1 MTANLGGGFFVW
13 QLIWVV
19 ASCLATHTLYFGAR
33 RVASLGSFLEESF
46 LAVKLFAN
54 SMLARVAIL
63 LGFSIGLSQVN
74 PHANV
79 FGWPVFGMPRFTM
92 TPVTFAGDTLV
103 RRRWTHQ
110 GAWVAAP
117 LDRHAYR
124 LLCPSTGMTLSPP
137 ASITLSESIA
147 SIFHCVDSR
156 SIPLNPVTVP
166 SHCDP
171 LAVLEPPASG
181 PLRFV
186 HLAPLNPPP
195 GDLFAPST
203 TTFTCRS

>member
-1 MTANLGGGFFVW
+1 MAANLGGGFFVW
-13 QLIWVV
+13 QLIWAV

-33 RVASLGSFLEESF
+33 RWLPCSQAFCQLNARESR
-46 LAVKLFAN
+46 N
-54 SMLARVAIL
+54 LARVQL
-63 LGFSIGLSQVN
+63 R
-74 PHANV
+74 
-79 FGWPVFGMPRFTM
+79 PVSGESTRERFWLARVWMPRFTM

-124 LLCPSTGMTLSPP
+124 LLCPSTGMALSPP